1 LVFFRDPSTL
11 VPSVY
16 QEFLHSGRLFS
27 SSLAALNAIRASS
40 KIERFLALDV
50 PNLRI
55 TFSPYEKS
63 AENDLGPFGMLLNVL
78 GLSSVN
84 FRVDVDHRANR
95 RMSSE
100 SARLIERLISVE
112 SDRGPIGESIIDD
125 IRRVKFLS
133 QVKGACFR
141 LEYTEELEWYIQD
154 ERQNIQRLTGVD
166 YRDKP
171 ILWGEGDIWRASAV
185 SSLMS
190 FFACH

>member
-1 LVFFRDPSTL
+1 
-11 VPSVY
+11 
-16 QEFLHSGRLFS
+16 
-27 SSLAALNAIRASS
+27 
-40 KIERFLALDV
+40 
-50 PNLRI
+50 
-55 TFSPYEKS
+55 
-63 AENDLGPFGMLLNVL
+63 
-78 GLSSVN
+78 
-84 FRVDVDHRANR
+84 
-95 RMSSE
+95 MSSE

-154 ERQNIQRLTGVD
+154 ERQNIQRLTGVG

-190 FFACH
+190 FSPAIEESNLRSRIVECIQLEAEHLYLLDHKRAEVLAGVAADLRNR